1 MWKKYVI
8 ANIDLPMAT
17 ADLMRIL
24 LSGWKWRNL
33 SFIGKLLSKQQTF
46 DWINGLNFGK
56 CVGRITY
63 KIIDTYEDI
72 ETYDFKMTQKLCD

>member
-46 DWINGLNFGK
+46 D
-56 CVGRITY
+56 
-63 KIIDTYEDI
+63 
-72 ETYDFKMTQKLCD
+72 